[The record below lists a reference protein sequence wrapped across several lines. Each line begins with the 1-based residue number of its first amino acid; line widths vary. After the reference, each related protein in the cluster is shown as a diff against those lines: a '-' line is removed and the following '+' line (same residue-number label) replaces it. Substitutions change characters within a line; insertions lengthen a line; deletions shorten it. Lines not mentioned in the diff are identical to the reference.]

1 MVMSY
6 YRNGIKA
13 RDVVEETPG
22 TSIRHLSQQLGL
34 SASTCNSILRK
45 YLHLFPY
52 LLRSVPE
59 LRLTDFVQ
67 RVQCTMVSKY
77 STSG

>member
-6 YRNGIKA
+6 YRNVIKA

-22 TSIRHLSQQLGL
+22 TSIRHLSHL

-52 LLRSVPE
+52 LLRSVRE

>member
-1 MVMSY
+1 MSY
-6 YRNGIKA
+6 YRNDIKA
-13 RDVVEETPG
+13 RDVMEETPG

-45 YLHLFPY
+45 YLHVFHY
-52 LLRSVPE
+52 LLRSVRE